1 MKHREYDWQSKDKKL
16 IYAQS
21 WEPDHHPFAVI
32 NIIHAFGEH
41 SGRYEKW
48 AGLFVKKG
56 FAVLASDLIGHGKSS
71 GKRGYVKN

>member
-32 NIIHAFGEH
+32 NIIHAVGEH
-41 SGRYEKW
+41 SGR
-48 AGLFVKKG
+48 
-56 FAVLASDLIGHGKSS
+56 
-71 GKRGYVKN
+71 